1 MSLSAVVVLVVLFL
15 VAAYAVILY
24 NGLVRLKHGVGK
36 AWANID
42 VLLRQRHE
50 ELPKLVETCRQYMQ
64 HERNTL
70 EQVISA
76 RNAVSS
82 AREQGDVSALGQAE
96 TGLRAGLG
104 RLFALAENYPELKA
118 NQAFRDLRVTLEGTE
133 NRIAVARDRYIGTVK
148 AYNIKARQFPTN
160 LTAKVFGYQPK
171 ANFTVQNEAQISQP
185 PTVDFSSER
194 K

>member
-104 RLFALAENYPELKA
+104 RLFALAENSSSRPTRVSAICSSALADWKA
-118 NQAFRDLRVTLEGTE
+118 ESP
-133 NRIAVARDRYIGTVK
+133 IAVSCTTRRSI
-148 AYNIKARQFPTN
+148 
-160 LTAKVFGYQPK
+160 
-171 ANFTVQNEAQISQP
+171 
-185 PTVDFSSER
+185 
-194 K
+194 